1 MSKRKARTNHRRDE
15 KVFQRTASKSK
26 AININPISYRGGIRL

>member
-1 MSKRKARTNHRRDE
+1 MYRKAMRRKVD
-15 KVFQRTASKSK
+15 KRVFQRTAARSK